1 MELIILFN
9 SLQNIAFINQE
20 LVAQGYAEWME
31 DDEEEEGVSDEAQ
44 MPVLVQ

>member
-1 MELIILFN
+1 MELIILLI

-31 DDEEEEGVSDEAQ
+31 DDEEEGVSDEAQ
-44 MPVLVQ
+44 LPVLVQ